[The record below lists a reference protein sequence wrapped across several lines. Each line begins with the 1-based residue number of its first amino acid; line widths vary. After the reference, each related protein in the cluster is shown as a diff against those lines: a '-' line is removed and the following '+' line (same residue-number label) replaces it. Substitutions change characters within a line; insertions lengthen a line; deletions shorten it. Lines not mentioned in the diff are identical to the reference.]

1 MNNRSDANNPS
12 HPAAHQ
18 TPEPLDLTRHTV
30 CVVIPAFN
38 EARFIGSVVLGLK
51 RRPVE
56 ILVVDDGS
64 SDDTAEIARAAGAEV
79 LRLPANQGK
88 GAALNAITVAN
99 NSNLLFGHLP

>member
-1 MNNRSDANNPS
+1 MNDTNHTQNQPPAPS
-12 HPAAHQ
+12 
-18 TPEPLDLTRHTV
+18 EPLDLTQHQV
-30 CVVIPAFN
+30 SVVIPAFN

-88 GAALNAITVAN
+88 GASPPRA
-99 NSNLLFGHLP
+99 